1 MERVMLTLPDDLLQQ
16 VDAAA
21 RRLGKQRSQVVRQAL
36 RDWLRRLEQEEV
48 EASMAEGYQALAQE
62 AEATAAEAAFTQ
74 AAAAE
79 GVWHWDE

>member
-16 VDAAA
+16 VDSAA
-21 RRLGKQRSQVVRQAL
+21 RRLGKKRSQVVRQAL
-36 RDWLRRLEQEEV
+36 RDWLRHLEHEEF

-62 AEATAAEAAFTQ
+62 AETAVAEAAFTQ